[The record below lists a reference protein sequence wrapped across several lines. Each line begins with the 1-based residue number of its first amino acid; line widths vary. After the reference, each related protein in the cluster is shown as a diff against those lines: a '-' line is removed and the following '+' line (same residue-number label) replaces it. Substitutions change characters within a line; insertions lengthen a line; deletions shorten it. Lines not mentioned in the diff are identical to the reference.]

1 MTESPAKPLPSI
13 GRDGLVAGDFASR
26 SEAYT
31 QAFDTYAPLLRK
43 LGVRDKLLRIRRRD
57 AHSWAVYLVD
67 RP

>member
-1 MTESPAKPLPSI
+1 MTGHPALPLPLI
-13 GRDGLVAGDFASR
+13 GRDGLVADDFASR
-26 SEAYT
+26 AEAYT

-43 LGVRDKLLRIRRRD
+43 LGVRDKLLRIRRSG

>member
-1 MTESPAKPLPSI
+1 MTGHPAKLLPAI

-26 SEAYT
+26 AEAYT
-31 QAFDTYAPLLRK
+31 QAFDTYAPLLRR
-43 LGVRDKLLRIRRRD
+43 LGVPDKLLRIRRSD

>member
-1 MTESPAKPLPSI
+1 MTERTATPLPLI
-13 GRDGLVAGDFASR
+13 GRDGLVADDFPSR
-26 SEAYT
+26 AEAYT

-43 LGVRDKLLRIRRRD
+43 LGMRDKLLRIRRSG